1 MNHCRA
7 VVLSEQVN
15 DGEEMKEN
23 VIDVLLYLFE
33 NYIDTDDIKKSDKAT
48 IERELERV
56 GFPELEINKAFDWLE
71 NMTVVAEE
79 SLEGEELAH
88 VAAIRFYTEQEM
100 ARMDVDC
107 RGYLLFLEQ
116 VDVLDSETREVVI
129 ERVMA
134 LDTDEIDLEDLKWVV
149 LMVLFYQPGREVAY
163 AWMEDLVFED
173 MEAVIH

>member
-1 MNHCRA
+1 
-7 VVLSEQVN
+7 
-15 DGEEMKEN
+15 MKEN

-33 NYIDTDDIKKSDKAT
+33 NYIDNDDAGQPDKAALET
-48 IERELERV
+48 ELEQV
-56 GFPELEINKAFDWLE
+56 GFPELEINKALDWLE
-71 NMTVVAEE
+71 NMTVIAEE
-79 SLEGEELAH
+79 SPESKPVAPALAMRFYADEELE
-88 VAAIRFYTEQEM
+88 VLSSS
-100 ARMDVDC
+100 C

-116 VDVLDSETREVVI
+116 VGVLDPVTREIVI

-134 LDTDEIDLEDLKWVV
+134 LEADEIDLEQLKWVV

>member
-1 MNHCRA
+1 
-7 VVLSEQVN
+7 
-15 DGEEMKEN
+15 MKEN

-33 NYIDTDDIKKSDKAT
+33 NYIDTDDVQESDKAT
-48 IERELERV
+48 IENELEQI
-56 GFPELEINKAFDWLE
+56 GFPELEINKAFEWLE

-79 SLEGEELAH
+79 TSGENPLTPAS
-88 VAAIRFYTEQEM
+88 AMRFYTEQEI
-100 ARMDVDC
+100 ARLDIDC

-134 LDTDEIDLEDLKWVV
+134 LDADEIDLEQLKWVV

-163 AWMEDLVFED
+163 AWMEDLVFDD